1 MHEIEIKAAV
11 RDREAVLAKLEALGC
26 TFGAP
31 VTQEDVVYAK
41 KVGSIP
47 EFVSNDLFLRLRT
60 QNDGKVIFTVKH
72 HEGRDAEDPTGV
84 PVEYETEVG
93 SAETIEQMLKLFGF
107 NEAARISKTRRKCR
121 YEKWELCLD
130 EVEGLGTFIEAEQ
143 MASFEEAEA
152 AQKAMIEF
160 LLSLGIS
167 EDDMPAQ
174 RYDLALMQR
183 AATA

>member
-11 RDREAVLAKLEALGC
+11 RDREAVLAKLTALGC
-26 TFGAP
+26 TFGDP
-31 VTQEDVVYAK
+31 ITQEDVVYAK
-41 KVGSIP
+41 KVDSIP

-72 HEGRDAEDPTGV
+72 HEGRDANDPTGV
-84 PVEYETEVG
+84 PIEYETEVG

-107 NEAARISKTRRKCR
+107 NEAARISKSRRKCK

-130 EVEGLGTFIEAEQ
+130 EVEGLGSFIEAEQ
-143 MASFEEAEA
+143 MASLEEAEA

-160 LLSLGIS
+160 LLSLGINES
-167 EDDMPAQ
+167 DMPAQ
-174 RYDLALMQR
+174 RYDIALMEKRSR
-183 AATA
+183 A